1 MEVIEIV
8 TGFVGIGHADYVL
21 ESFFRGESMIDKLK
35 LGALAVAC
43 CFVLILVPVLA
54 NAQVGGAIQKGVQ
67 GVEKGVDTGVEKTK
81 EGAQATKDAITG
93 QDQNQ
98 NQNQDQNRMKPEESQ
113 TNPSTEQKSNESE
126 TEKKNMPRTA
136 GELPLLA
143 LAGCLALTAAG
154 LSRVIRRQK
163 NY

>member
-1 MEVIEIV
+1 M
-8 TGFVGIGHADYVL
+8 TDT
-21 ESFFRGESMIDKLK
+21 KLK

-54 NAQVGGAIQKGVQ
+54 NAQVGGVIQKGAQ
-67 GVEKGVDTGVEKTK
+67 GVQKGVETGVEKTK

-93 QDQNQ
+93 EDQN
-98 NQNQDQNRMKPEESQ
+98 QNRMKPEESQ
-113 TNPSTEQKSNESE
+113 TKPSTEQKSNE
-126 TEKKNMPRTA
+126 TEQKNMPRTA

>member
-1 MEVIEIV
+1 MEVIE
-8 TGFVGIGHADYVL
+8 TAAGFVGIGHADFVL
-21 ESFFRGESMIDKLK
+21 ESFLRGESMIDKLK
-35 LGALAVAC
+35 LGAFAVAC

-67 GVEKGVDTGVEKTK
+67 GAEKGVETGVEKTK

-93 QDQNQ
+93 EDQN
-98 NQNQDQNRMKPEESQ
+98 QNRMKPEESQ
-113 TNPSTEQKSNESE
+113 TKPSTEQKSNESE

>member
-1 MEVIEIV
+1 
-8 TGFVGIGHADYVL
+8 
-21 ESFFRGESMIDKLK
+21 MIDTRLK

-54 NAQVGGAIQKGVQ
+54 NAQLGGVIQKGAEGVQ
-67 GVEKGVDTGVEKTK
+67 KGVETGVEKTK
-81 EGAQATKDAITG
+81 EGAEATKNAITG
-93 QDQNQ
+93 EDQN
-98 NQNQDQNRMKPEESQ
+98 QNRMKPQESQ
-113 TNPSTEQKSNESE
+113 QNPSATESQPSESGQKTE
-126 TEKKNMPRTA
+126 TGQKNMPRTA

-143 LAGCLALTAAG
+143 LAGCLALSAAG

>member
-1 MEVIEIV
+1 
-8 TGFVGIGHADYVL
+8 
-21 ESFFRGESMIDKLK
+21 MIDTRLK

-43 CFVLILVPVLA
+43 CFVLILVPMLA
-54 NAQVGGAIQKGVQ
+54 SGQGVIQKGVQ
-67 GVEKGVDTGVEKTK
+67 GVQKGVETGVEKTK
-81 EGAQATKDAITG
+81 EGAEATKNAITG
-93 QDQNQ
+93 EDQNTE
-98 NQNQDQNRMKPEESQ
+98 QNRMKPQESTTETQ
-113 TNPSTEQKSNESE
+113 PSEKGNMTSEQKTTE
-126 TEKKNMPRTA
+126 TGQKNMPRTA